1 MNAKLRKSLLVA
13 AEVAL
18 VLAIVAL
25 LVANWIPIVIGAR
38 PFRVAP

>member
-1 MNAKLRKSLLVA
+1 MNAKLRKSLLIA

-25 LVANWIPIVIGAR
+25 LAANWIPIVFGAR
-38 PFRVAP
+38 PFRVGP